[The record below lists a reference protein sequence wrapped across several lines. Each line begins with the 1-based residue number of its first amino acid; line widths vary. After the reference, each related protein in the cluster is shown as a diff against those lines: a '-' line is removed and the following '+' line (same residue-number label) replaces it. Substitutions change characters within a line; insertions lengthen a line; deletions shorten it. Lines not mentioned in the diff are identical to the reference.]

1 VSRYDDAAGAA
12 PQVVPEWAEWSGA
25 TALTILKRLRERRW
39 AGWDPYDALNAT
51 RFRRV
56 LNSSSTARRC
66 AAQAVKL
73 SPLPLEPLLGVPA
86 SVSAYTVGHA
96 MLACA
101 RLHRAGLL
109 GRPGAAVGELL
120 QAATDLA
127 IDGYGGLAWGS
138 HFDVETRF
146 GYQPRTLPN
155 VVVTSFMAKG
165 LLALDEAGLAETQGQ
180 LDGIAT
186 FVCEA
191 LPRLSD
197 ERGRLICYSP
207 DSRAP
212 IHNASLLAAGV
223 LSDLS
228 VRLGRPELAREAESA
243 ALYTVA
249 RQRPDGSWP
258 YAEVDRGGWVDSF
271 HTGFVLEGLA
281 RVAQVS
287 ADPRIGAALER
298 GMAFYRA
305 RLFGARGEP
314 YYSAARRYPFD
325 ALSAAQGVE
334 TLLATLDTGAADPET
349 LRRLLTWID
358 AAMVRAD
365 GRVAYRVW
373 RRWTDWRQF
382 PRWSLA
388 PMASALAG
396 LAAQAPPPARGAA
409 PEAGSAASAGR
420 ASSLGPDDGSPV
432 GRLLMV
438 VHSEYPVGETRVRRQ
453 AEAAVAAGWTVHV
466 LALASAGR
474 PRREV
479 CGGVR
484 VFRSQVQ
491 RRRDLS
497 AFGLVNEYGRFCLTA
512 FLFCLRAARY
522 QVVVVAN
529 PPDFLVFSAVPQR
542 LRGAKVIL
550 DVHDLMTDLFA
561 VRLAC
566 APGDR
571 RMRLLGLLE
580 RCSMRWADD
589 LMTVHRPYAA
599 EIRQRVALDGAPI
612 VVMNSADEAY
622 FTRRSAAPASPKVI
636 MYHGSIFE
644 RYGVFDLLAAFV
656 QVAEVHPEARL
667 CVLGDGDAR
676 ERLAREIGACPVA
689 ERIELSSGFQDIEA
703 VAGRLSQAHVAVIPN
718 RPNELNKYALST
730 KLLEAVAVGVP
741 VVCAG
746 LPTMRE
752 YFGDDE
758 LLFFEPANGADLA
771 DKLLWALDHYD
782 DMLTRAVT
790 AAARYDSMYAWDLQ
804 KGEFLNALR
813 ARPSF
818 TRPGG

>member
-1 VSRYDDAAGAA
+1 MTRHDDAAGAA
-12 PQVVPEWAEWSGA
+12 PHVSPDLMEWSGD
-25 TALTILKRLRERRW
+25 TALAILKRLQERRW

-56 LNSSSTARRC
+56 LHGSSIARRC

-73 SPLPLEPLLGVPA
+73 SPLPLQALLGVPA

-109 GRPGAAVGELL
+109 DEPAIAVADLL
-120 QAATDLA
+120 QSATDLA

-165 LLALDEAGLAETQGQ
+165 LLALDEAGLAETQRQ

-186 FVCEA
+186 FLCDA

-197 ERGRLICYSP
+197 EHGRLICYSP

-223 LSDLS
+223 LGDLS
-228 VRLGRPELAREAESA
+228 MRLNRPELAREAESA
-243 ALYTVA
+243 ALYTVS

-281 RVAQVS
+281 KVAQVS
-287 ADPRIGAALER
+287 ADPQIGAALER
-298 GMAFYRA
+298 GMVFYRT
-305 RLFGARGEP
+305 RLFSGRGEP
-314 YYSAARRYPFD
+314 YYSAARRYPLD
-325 ALSAAQGVE
+325 ALSAAQGIE
-334 TLLATLDTGAADPET
+334 TLLATLETGVADPQ
-349 LRRLLTWID
+349 LLGRLLTWIGD
-358 AAMVRAD
+358 AMVRAD

-396 LAAQAPPPARGAA
+396 LAAPRRGDPPSADDRGA
-409 PEAGSAASAGR
+409 R
-420 ASSLGPDDGSPV
+420 

-466 LALASAGR
+466 LALASADR
-474 PRREV
+474 PRRED

-484 VFRSQVQ
+484 VYRSRVQ

-497 AFGLVNEYGRFCLTA
+497 AIGMVSEYGRFCLTA
-512 FLFCLRAARY
+512 FLFCLGARRY

-529 PPDFLVFSAVPQR
+529 PPDFLVFSALPQR

-561 VRLAC
+561 ARIAC
-566 APGDR
+566 DSGDR
-571 RMRLLGLLE
+571 RMRLLALLE

-599 EIRQRVALDGAPI
+599 EIRKRAALDSAPI

-622 FTRRSAAPASPKVI
+622 FARRGAAPPAPRVI

-656 QVAEVHPEARL
+656 QVADVHPEARL
-667 CVLGDGDAR
+667 CVLGGGDAR
-676 ERLAREIGACPVA
+676 ERLAREIRACPVA
-689 ERIELSSGFQDIEA
+689 ERIELSSGFQTIEA
-703 VAGRLSQAHVAVIPN
+703 VAERLSRAHVAVIPN
-718 RPNELNKYALST
+718 RPNELNRYALST

-782 DMLTRAVT
+782 DMLKRAVT
-790 AAARYDSMYAWDLQ
+790 AAARYDAMYAWSLQ
-804 KGEFLNALR
+804 KGEFLSALR
-813 ARPSF
+813 ARPSI
-818 TRPGG
+818 TRSGG